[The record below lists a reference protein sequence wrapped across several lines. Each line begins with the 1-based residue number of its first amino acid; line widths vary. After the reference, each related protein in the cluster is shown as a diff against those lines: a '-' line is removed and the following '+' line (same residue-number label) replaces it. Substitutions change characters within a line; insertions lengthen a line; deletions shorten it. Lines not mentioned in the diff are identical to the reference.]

1 LATLLLHVDGAAG
14 IAGDM
19 ALGALVDLGVPVER
33 LRDGLRALP
42 VEGWTLEVERVV
54 KGGLAATRARVR
66 VHGEEEHPHHHEH
79 HHAPHGH
86 DHGHGRT
93 WPEIARLIESSSLPQ
108 RVRERSLAAYRR
120 VCEAEAKL
128 HGVALADVHLHEL
141 GAVDALVDICGASL
155 GLDLLGSPTVS
166 ASPPDLGGG
175 TVRTEHGLLPVPAP
189 ATLEI
194 LRGYETRTSGLQ
206 LELTTPTGAAL
217 LSTWTTSFGP
227 APSMR
232 TQAVGYGAGTRDLAD
247 RPNVVR
253 FTLGEPL
260 EASSGIETSAQDL
273 LVVEADIDD
282 ADPQLLAAFCER
294 ARELGARDAMLQPLL
309 MKKGRPGTRVTVLA
323 PAARRDAIVEA
334 LFRETT
340 TIGCRVHRVERIECE
355 REIVPVATPW
365 GRVRVKVARWA
376 GRVVNRK
383 PEHDD
388 CLALARAASVPLKDV
403 VAAALAASQAGRN

>member
-19 ALGALVDLGVPVER
+19 ALGALVDLGVPVES
-33 LRDGLRALP
+33 LREGLRGLP
-42 VEGWTLEVERVV
+42 VSGWTLEVERVV
-54 KGGLAATRARVR
+54 KGGLAATRAHVH

-86 DHGHGRT
+86 GRT
-93 WPEIARLIESSSLPQ
+93 WPQIARLIEASALPQ
-108 RVRERSLAAYRR
+108 RVRDQSLSAYRR
-120 VCEAEAKL
+120 ICEAEAKL
-128 HGVALADVHLHEL
+128 HGVALDDVHLHEL
-141 GAVDALVDICGASL
+141 GAVDALVDICGACL
-155 GLDLLGSPTVS
+155 GLELLGAPQVS

-189 ATLEI
+189 ATLDI
-194 LRGYETRTSGLQ
+194 LRGYATCTSGLP

-217 LSTWTTSFGP
+217 LATWTGSFGP
-227 APSMR
+227 PPPMR
-232 TQAVGYGAGTRDLAD
+232 LRALGYGAGTRDLAD

-253 FTLGEPL
+253 FTLGESVEL
-260 EASSGIETSAQDL
+260 QASGGDAATTL
-273 LVVEADIDD
+273 LVVEADVDD

-294 ARELGARDAMLQPLL
+294 ARELGARDATLLPLV
-309 MKKGRPGTRVTVLA
+309 MKKGRPGTRVTVLVA
-323 PAARRDAIVEA
+323 EPRRDAIVEA

-340 TIGCRVHRVERIECE
+340 TIGCRLHRVERVECE
-355 REIVPVATPW
+355 RETVPVATPW
-365 GRVRVKVARWA
+365 GSVRVKIARWA

-403 VAAALAASQAGRN
+403 VAAALAATPPEAEPTK